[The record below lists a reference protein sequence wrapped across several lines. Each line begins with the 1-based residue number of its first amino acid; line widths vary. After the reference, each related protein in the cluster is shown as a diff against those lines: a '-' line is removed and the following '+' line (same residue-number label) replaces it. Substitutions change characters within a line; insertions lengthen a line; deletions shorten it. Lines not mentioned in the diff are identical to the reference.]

1 MEDFSLVMNS
11 DADVLETPWVAF
23 HKLVLVVH
31 SSCLSLQDSM
41 ISLVTQL
48 KVLAAGLWAHP
59 QALVD
64 LLSDVHRALRIGET
78 RGTAASYF
86 FPRKNEDQ
94 SHVRQVLCYSAF

>member
-11 DADVLETPWVAF
+11 DANVLDTNWIAS

-31 SSCLSLQDSM
+31 SSCLSLQDRM

-48 KVLAAGLWAHP
+48 KVLAAGLRAHP

-64 LLSDVHRALRIGET
+64 LLSNVHRALWIGGT
-78 RGTAASYF
+78 RETAASYF
-86 FPRKNEDQ
+86 FPRKSSAVLPSNSS
-94 SHVRQVLCYSAF
+94 SHLSP